1 MTFKYFKTYISC
13 EISRTKNLQQ
23 EGDGSHTL
31 ASDSRN
37 KRRHER
43 SLGKGYT
50 SHRTN
55 KKIPG

>member
-1 MTFKYFKTYISC
+1 MN
-13 EISRTKNLQQ
+13 RTKKLQQ

-31 ASDSRN
+31 ASNRRN
-37 KRRHER
+37 KTRYEI
-43 SLGKGYT
+43 SLGKGYS